1 MIENLLISLSPNL
14 PYLSLH
20 LETREYALLRTIIRR
35 LLQGLVTMWL
45 VVTVV
50 FVVMRLSGDPV
61 EILYAG
67 DPRPEAEREK
77 ENLRQAL
84 GLTDPLP
91 VQYASFLLQV
101 ARLDFG
107 QSFVTRRPVMQMI
120 VQTLPYTLRL
130 TVSAFVVAYLIALPM
145 GIIVAVRRNSWLDY
159 SSLVAAMGGVSI
171 PPFWVGLM
179 FILLFALKLDW
190 LPASGVE
197 SASAYVLPVIVLA
210 IPRLSFMT
218 RYVRG
223 VMLEVLSTD
232 YLRTARAKGLPEVR
246 VITGHAVRNT
256 LIPIVTLMGLQLGY
270 LVGGSVIIEQVFG
283 IPGLGHLLVQSIFNR
298 DFPVVQAAVLIL
310 SLSIVLANLL
320 TDLTYPYLDP
330 RIAHE

>member
-1 MIENLLISLSPNL
+1 M
-14 PYLSLH
+14 
-20 LETREYALLRTIIRR
+20 LRIIIWR
-35 LLQGLVTMWL
+35 LLQGLITMWL

-61 EILYAG
+61 EMLYAG

-77 ENLRQAL
+77 AALRQAL
-84 GLTDPLP
+84 GLTEPLP
-91 VQYASFLLQV
+91 VQYASFLTQV

-120 VQTLPYTLRL
+120 AQTLPYTLRL
-130 TVSAFVVAYLIALPM
+130 TVSAFIVAYLVALPL
-145 GIIVAVRRNSWLDY
+145 GILVALRRNSWLDY
-159 SSLVAAMGGVSI
+159 GSLVLAMGGVSI

-210 IPRLSFMT
+210 IPRMSFMT

-223 VMLEVLSTD
+223 AMLEVLSAD
-232 YLRTARAKGLPEVR
+232 YLRTARAKGLPEGAV
-246 VITGHAVRNT
+246 VTGHALRNT
-256 LIPIVTLMGLQLGY
+256 LIPIVTLVGLQLGY

-330 RIAHE
+330 RIRHE